1 MGEGSEGE
9 TERPAKRSC
18 QWSEGERIWMEALV
32 VQWKGKVWIVVR
44 DVWELESVGLMQIG
58 YQEFTKKE
66 HPSLHT
72 QSGSLL
78 EQGI

>member
-1 MGEGSEGE
+1 
-9 TERPAKRSC
+9 
-18 QWSEGERIWMEALV
+18 MEALV